1 MPRRTVTV
9 MALSFLY
16 RLVRRTIELLGVH
29 RLSGIEKD
37 VEIIVLRHQ
46 LTVLQ
51 RHTPRPRFTWAD
63 RAFLALAGASSPA
76 NAGRRS
82 SLVVTQRPCS
92 PGSARSPGG
101 AGAIRIEDQG
111 VPRYPTATSS

>member
-1 MPRRTVTV
+1 MPRRTSPV
-9 MALSFLY
+9 MALSFLC

-51 RHTPRPRFTWAD
+51 RHTPRPRFTWAV
-63 RAFLALAGASSPA
+63 RTVRGVVRSVRHLGMEPAGH
-76 NAGRRS
+76 RY
-82 SLVVTQRPCS
+82 TQ
-92 PGSARSPGG
+92 
-101 AGAIRIEDQG
+101 IR
-111 VPRYPTATSS
+111 VHR

>member
-1 MPRRTVTV
+1 
-9 MALSFLY
+9 MALSFLC

-37 VEIIVLRHQ
+37 LELIVLCHQ

-63 RAFLALAGASSPA
+63 RTFLALAGALLP
-76 NAGRRS
+76 RQRWS
-82 SLVVTQRPCS
+82 SLVVTPTTVLAWQRKI
-92 PGSARSPGG
+92 AR
-101 AGAIRIEDQG
+101 R
-111 VPRYPTATSS
+111 R